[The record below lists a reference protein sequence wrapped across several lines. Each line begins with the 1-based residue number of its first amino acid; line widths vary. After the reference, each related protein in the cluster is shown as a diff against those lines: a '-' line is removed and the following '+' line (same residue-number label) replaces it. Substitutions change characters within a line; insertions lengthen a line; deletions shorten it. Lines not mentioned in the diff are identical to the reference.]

1 MKRTWK
7 IITQITN
14 VNKRFTTTFPTIIKH
29 EKHID
34 NTAKNPENSNEFLR
48 SLVKILKIKSF
59 ILRDKI
65 HENVIIEN
73 EKTQRVE
80 K

>member
-48 SLVKILKIKSF
+48 SLVKILKIKF
-59 ILRDKI
+59 LYPKR
-65 HENVIIEN
+65 
-73 EKTQRVE
+73 
-80 K
+80 